1 MHSKPVF
8 HIFIPSLLKPLSA
21 WNRDFLFETQS
32 PSLSD
37 LLTSLETS
45 NKQKVHGLEARF
57 LSTLGQ
63 QEGELPIAYYR
74 YQAQHS
80 VILDSGVLCADPVH
94 LEVGMNDITL
104 TEKISDLS
112 DDEAIELIELLNLH
126 FKQDGLEFTF
136 GTNQHWYV
144 TFPAAESVL
153 TTHIDQVL
161 KKNISGLLATSLQR
175 NWQQIQNEAQMLLHN
190 AEVNQNRERVGLT
203 PVNSLW
209 FWGGGKPHTIELP
222 KKKIQNLF
230 ASDETQGK
238 TLAIA
243 AGCDWQP
250 LPQTGKQL
258 LEKATGLN
266 YVILDHLFLPAV
278 HDNLEDYQRELSSID
293 ENFIKPL
300 LNAWQQNKIDIIIDD
315 CDGLIIKPLKL
326 PAWKFWLKP
335 KSLLQIAKENH
346 VDT

>member
-8 HIFIPSLLKPLSA
+8 HLFIPSLLKPLSV
-21 WNRDFLFETQS
+21 WNRDFLFEPQS
-32 PSLSD
+32 PILCD
-37 LLTSLETS
+37 LLTSLGTS
-45 NKQKVHGLEARF
+45 NKQKVHGLDARF

-80 VILDSGVLCADPVH
+80 SILDSGLLCADPVY

-104 TEKISDLS
+104 TEKISDLTNE
-112 DDEAIELIELLNLH
+112 EALEIIEVLNQH
-126 FKQDGLEFTF
+126 FKQDGLEFIF
-136 GTNQHWYV
+136 SSNQHWYV
-144 TFPAAESVL
+144 SYPDSESVQ
-153 TTHIDQVL
+153 TTPIDQAL
-161 KKNISGLLATSLQR
+161 NTNIAGLMATSAQR
-175 NWQQIQNEAQMLLHN
+175 NWQQIQNETQMLLHN

-203 PVNSLW
+203 PVNSIW

-222 KKKIQNLF
+222 KKKIQKLF

-258 LEKATGLN
+258 LENATGLN

-278 HDNLEDYQRELSSID
+278 HDKLEEYQRELSSID

-300 LNAWQQNKIDIIIDD
+300 LHAWQQYKIDIIIDD
-315 CDGLIIKPLKL
+315 CDVLTIKPLKV

-335 KSLLQIAKENH
+335 KSLLQIAKENQ
-346 VDT
+346 VNT

>member
-8 HIFIPSLLKPLSA
+8 HLFIPSLLKPLIV
-21 WNRDFLFETQS
+21 WNRDFLFEPQS
-32 PSLSD
+32 PFFID

-45 NKQKVHGLEARF
+45 NKQKVHGLDARI
-57 LSTLGQ
+57 LSILGQ
-63 QEGELPIAYYR
+63 QDGELPIAYYR

-80 VILDSGVLCADPVH
+80 SILGSGILCADPVH
-94 LEVGMNDITL
+94 LEVGINDITL

-112 DDEAIELIELLNLH
+112 DDEALELIELLNLH
-126 FKQDGLEFTF
+126 FLQDGLEFIF
-136 GTNQHWYV
+136 GSNQHWYV
-144 TFPAAESVL
+144 TYPYSESVQ
-153 TTHIDQVL
+153 TTPIDQAL
-161 KKNISGLLATSLQR
+161 NTNIASLMATSAQR

-209 FWGGGKPHTIELP
+209 FWGGGKPDKIELP

-243 AGCDWQP
+243 AGCDWQS

-258 LEKATGLN
+258 LENATGLN
-266 YVILDHLFLPAV
+266 YIILDHLFMPAV
-278 HDNLEDYQRELSSID
+278 HDNLENYQRELSSID

-300 LNAWQQNKIDIIIDD
+300 LHAWQQNKIDIIIDD
-315 CDGLIIKPLKL
+315 CDGLTIKPSKV

-335 KSLLQIAKENH
+335 KSLLQIAKENQ
-346 VDT
+346 VDA